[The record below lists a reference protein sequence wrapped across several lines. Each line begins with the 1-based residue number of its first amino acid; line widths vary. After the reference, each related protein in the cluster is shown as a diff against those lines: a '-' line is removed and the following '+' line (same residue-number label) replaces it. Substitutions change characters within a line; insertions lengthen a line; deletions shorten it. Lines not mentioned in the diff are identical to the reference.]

1 VEPTTPTPE
10 PVIEAAPDH
19 SGEAQTVAFS
29 TGLLPAMS
37 QHCTRCGADLAAD
50 QRYCVV
56 CGERRGEPRLPFMDG
71 RTAARP
77 AAVETVTTTTTAPP
91 APPRS
96 RWSSGA
102 TQIAGVG
109 TLLLALGVGVLI
121 GNAGKDDN
129 GSAAAAAPQVI
140 TVNGAAAAASDT
152 TATTPTTA
160 DSAAAKDKAA
170 KDAKSA
176 KSAKSSDTTAKTATT
191 VVTTPGGGSVP
202 QATSAPVVK
211 KGQKGS
217 GPGYE
222 NGKFTGNFFGN

>member
-10 PVIEAAPDH
+10 PVIDGTPTRSDEAP
-19 SGEAQTVAFS
+19 TVALT

-37 QHCTRCGADLAAD
+37 PHCTRCGADLAPD

-77 AAVETVTTTTTAPP
+77 AVVETVTTTTSTAPP

-102 TQIAGVG
+102 TLIAGVG

-140 TVNGAAAAASDT
+140 TVNGAAAAATDT
-152 TATTPTTA
+152 TATTATTA
-160 DSAAAKDKAA
+160 GSSETKAKDKGA
-170 KDAKSA
+170 KDAKRA
-176 KSAKSSDTTAKTATT
+176 RADTTAKTATT

-202 QATSAPVVK
+202 QAAAAPVVK

-222 NGKFTGNFFGN
+222 DGKFTGNFFGN